1 MGICISPK
9 SPDVVFTELELN
21 INDLIKEKIETE
33 EKSKKLFDINK
44 ISEEDKHDLKNF
56 IINDKI
62 PYGQLELS
70 SYSVIKL
77 TNNKCKILNK
87 TLGDRDGF
95 EIRTIELMSKLN
107 IV

>member
-9 SPDVVFTELELN
+9 SPDVVFTELELD

-33 EKSKKLFDINK
+33 EKLKKLFDVNK
-44 ISEEDKHDLKNF
+44 ISEEDKQDLKNF

-87 TLGDRDGF
+87 TIDDHDGF
-95 EIRTIELMSKLN
+95 EISIIELISK
-107 IV
+107 I